1 MAPRASRDGRRFV
14 SYDPDHRLENVA
26 ALDTQPFACAISPPL
41 PCGPIEVNLVE
52 IHELLVLKNDGRV
65 ERFRVTDGDVAQAEL
80 RASLCRRPGDDLVVV
95 TEHAYIRSKPTEHAS
110 EPSSTTT

>member
-1 MAPRASRDGRRFV
+1 
-14 SYDPDHRLENVA
+14 
-26 ALDTQPFACAISPPL
+26 
-41 PCGPIEVNLVE
+41 VNLVE